1 MAVLIALDYVRI
13 AISLSGRLFCYH
25 DTSCSIL
32 HAGCYRCI
40 ADKPYVIL
48 LYYWFYSL
56 KNWTSALDAVSC
68 CITRRLISCRC
79 CADECR
85 YITMQTKPFM
95 PVRHRQFSYINIK
108 GRSKNYEFKYS
119 LILLFLFR
127 SLFVSFDVI
136 LSSFISHIARYAP
149 SSTYKSTYER
159 RTKINSTYFL
169 ERPLNECSKILPSH

>member
-1 MAVLIALDYVRI
+1 
-13 AISLSGRLFCYH
+13 
-25 DTSCSIL
+25 
-32 HAGCYRCI
+32 
-40 ADKPYVIL
+40 
-48 LYYWFYSL
+48 
-56 KNWTSALDAVSC
+56 
-68 CITRRLISCRC
+68 
-79 CADECR
+79 
-85 YITMQTKPFM
+85 MQTKPFM

-169 ERPLNECSKILPSH
+169 ERPLNESQVISNDETIIFLLPTQNDRTLLIAMIRLAEKHQRIVF

>member
-1 MAVLIALDYVRI
+1 
-13 AISLSGRLFCYH
+13 
-25 DTSCSIL
+25 
-32 HAGCYRCI
+32 
-40 ADKPYVIL
+40 
-48 LYYWFYSL
+48 
-56 KNWTSALDAVSC
+56 
-68 CITRRLISCRC
+68 
-79 CADECR
+79 
-85 YITMQTKPFM
+85 MQTKPFM

-169 ERPLNECSKILPSH
+169 ERPLKSSQVFSNDETIIFLLPTQNDRTLLIAMIRLAEKHQRIVF

>member
-1 MAVLIALDYVRI
+1 MTKETCCGLM
-13 AISLSGRLFCYH
+13 SLFC
-25 DTSCSIL
+25 
-32 HAGCYRCI
+32 
-40 ADKPYVIL
+40 ADGVQMSVVLALSAEAVRGRQRKNVPGVADAKPGTFCVYL
-48 LYYWFYSL
+48 
-56 KNWTSALDAVSC
+56 
-68 CITRRLISCRC
+68 
-79 CADECR
+79 
-85 YITMQTKPFM
+85 
-95 PVRHRQFSYINIK
+95 K

-169 ERPLNECSKILPSH
+169 ERP